1 MSTRRWTTIAIAAM
15 TVLLA
20 AGCQPWTQFMGN
32 PGLNG
37 NDAGETAIGPSNVA
51 SLQQEYTI
59 ALPAGSKVVISPVTS
74 GGDVFAGTDKGQ
86 LVVASAGGTGCSG
99 SPKVCQPLWTASLS
113 GFDTASPPVVSGGM
127 VYEALSN
134 GSSGAGELVAYDAN
148 GSTNCS
154 GTPKTC
160 LPLWAA
166 PATSVAG
173 PNVDGGR
180 VFIADVV
187 TQQLEAFDAAGVTG
201 CSGAPTRTCAP
212 EWSASIHS
220 FAVPSVA
227 NGRVYVPTF
236 QTSPAYVAAYDEA
249 GSTGCSG
256 SPVVCQP
263 LFTVPLPSSTTGSV
277 DVSNGVGYV
286 ETEASWPTNSQL
298 VAFDAAGVTGCSGSP
313 LVCQPEWTA
322 LLSGA
327 AHFTT
332 PAVANG
338 RVYAAST
345 ANWGALDVFD
355 AAGVTGCSGTPTVC
369 SRLVT
374 TPAATSAYTFGSP
387 IVTNGLVI
395 EMNAAYPATDTSG
408 CSGGT
413 PIVCAP
419 LWTAPIT
426 PYISGAVVSYSTLF
440 AAGSDSFIHAYELP
454 AS

>member
-37 NDAGETAIGPSNVA
+37 NDAGETFIGPSNVT
-51 SLQQEYTI
+51 SLQQAYTI
-59 ALPAGSKVVISPVTS
+59 ALPAGSRVVLSPVTS

-86 LVVASAGGTGCSG
+86 LVVASNGTTNCSG
-99 SPKVCQPLWTASLS
+99 SPKVCQPLWTAT
-113 GFDTASPPVVSGGM
+113 FPNTDTASPPVVAGGM
-127 VYEALSN
+127 VYEAFSN
-134 GSSGAGELVAYDAN
+134 SSTGFGSLAAYDVN

-160 LPLWAA
+160 LPLWTA

-180 VFIADVV
+180 VFVDDLQ
-187 TQQLEAFDAAGVTG
+187 TQQLEVFDAAGVTG
-201 CSGAPTRTCAP
+201 CSGAPTRTCLAEWTAP
-212 EWSASIHS
+212 IHS
-220 FAVPSVA
+220 WAVPSIA

-236 QTSPAYVAAYDEA
+236 DTTPAYVAAYDEA
-249 GSTGCSG
+249 GSTNCTG
-256 SPVVCQP
+256 SPVACAP
-263 LFTVPLPSSTTGSV
+263 LFTVPLPESTTGSV
-277 DVSNGVGYV
+277 DVSDGVGYV
-286 ETEASWPTNSQL
+286 ETETSWPTNSQL
-298 VAFDAAGVTGCSGSP
+298 VAFDANGVIGCSGSP

-322 LLSGA
+322 VLSGA
-327 AHFTT
+327 AHFST

-345 ANWGALDVFD
+345 ATWGVLDQFD

-369 SRLVT
+369 TRLVT
-374 TPAATSAYTFGSP
+374 TPSTSSTNSFASP
-387 IVTNGLVI
+387 IVTNGLVV
-395 EMNAAYPATDTSG
+395 EKGVVYPTATSG

-413 PIVCAP
+413 PIVCSP
-419 LWTAPIT
+419 LWTAPVT
-426 PYISGAVVSYSTLF
+426 PYISGSVISSATLLV
-440 AAGSDSFIHAYELP
+440 AGSDSFIHAYQLT